1 MCTLPPDIGNFPIMI
16 DLPNEAGPAAEFL
29 VRHLYRQIDVEPDS
43 CYHAIAETA
52 DSEDDK
58 WFWNDDNAKVLEFMS
73 RPELWRRYPTESSEI
88 LRFVGSMCRGP
99 FIFRRMSAPRLQ
111 AIASTGPKLR
121 YRHSLM
127 RISFDQ
133 RDGSV
138 VAGIRFHDERDGEN
152 LSLCGNYV
160 EFTYRGCRFKIPVP
174 ANGGASHAE
183 QRGQTLRLRFSCKLH
198 FTSFWQRRQ
207 LGDVIYTCTFDS
219 RSMLFEVEAALDL
232 NPAITVSDVVLT
244 IGHGGLEYCLFSR
257 VVTASSSG
265 SAPLYAAGKPSTRLF
280 NNPGDGYYVI
290 RQEHVS
296 ADSLAVHSLPN
307 SPGGPWEI
315 ETEVRTQGQLD
326 RVIARYRFA
335 GAHRGGRLVASE
347 VKMITA
353 GGLYDQVGD
362 YAALLREAAAPAMRR
377 SACDFSISYDYGAT
391 INALAKCF
399 ALSGAASAPT
409 DLVAR
414 QSELRGLFDFTLGQY
429 IRFYLDEYGSRPDA
443 IFSRELAFAA
453 LGAATMHRATGCPGY
468 RRQLELLI
476 DVLLEFE
483 MRFESRGGTAASGF
497 LMRKDNP
504 NPVYLDCQSA
514 ALLALTQ
521 AAGIMQDPRLPEI
534 IERGIAAYRL
544 APQAIDLGAG
554 GRIDTVGMV
563 SPDAAGEIGETAFWN
578 FKAGLTPEVFRRP
591 AEIAERSRSSHCIT
605 SSRPACGLRQPCS
618 GVSWRRRP

>member
-1 MCTLPPDIGNFPIMI
+1 MPIMRRRPQARGAPPLCTGRIIAIASQIGNGLTLRPAISSIATCRSVRIRPPVARLPVPGATCTLPPDIGNFPIMI

-99 FIFRRMSAPRLQ
+99 FIFRRMSAPRLR

-198 FTSFWQRRQ
+198 FTAFWQRRQ

-257 VVTASSSG
+257 VVDCFKQWAGPALCGREALDQIVQQSGRRLLCDPAGAHFRGIRWPSIRCRTAR
-265 SAPLYAAGKPSTRLF
+265 AARGRSR
-280 NNPGDGYYVI
+280 
-290 RQEHVS
+290 RRSE
-296 ADSLAVHSLPN
+296 
-307 SPGGPWEI
+307 
-315 ETEVRTQGQLD
+315 TQGRLD

-347 VKMITA
+347 IKMITA

-409 DLVAR
+409 DLSCKTKRDCAGCSISHWDSMSGFTSTNMDLDPTR
-414 QSELRGLFDFTLGQY
+414 SSRESSPLPRWERRRCIGRPAAPGTGASSNCSSMCCSNSKCGSRAAGAPRLRGF
-429 IRFYLDEYGSRPDA
+429 
-443 IFSRELAFAA
+443 
-453 LGAATMHRATGCPGY
+453 
-468 RRQLELLI
+468 
-476 DVLLEFE
+476 
-483 MRFESRGGTAASGF
+483 
-497 LMRKDNP
+497 
-504 NPVYLDCQSA
+504 
-514 ALLALTQ
+514 
-521 AAGIMQDPRLPEI
+521 
-534 IERGIAAYRL
+534 
-544 APQAIDLGAG
+544 
-554 GRIDTVGMV
+554 
-563 SPDAAGEIGETAFWN
+563 
-578 FKAGLTPEVFRRP
+578 
-591 AEIAERSRSSHCIT
+591 
-605 SSRPACGLRQPCS
+605 
-618 GVSWRRRP
+618 